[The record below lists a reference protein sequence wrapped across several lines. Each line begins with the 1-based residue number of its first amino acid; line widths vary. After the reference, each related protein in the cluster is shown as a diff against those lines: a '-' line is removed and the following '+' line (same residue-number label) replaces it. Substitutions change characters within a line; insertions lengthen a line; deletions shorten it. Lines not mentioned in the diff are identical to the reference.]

1 MSAKSN
7 LTLGRL
13 MLAGA
18 AVMAISLSPALI
30 SSASAGAPCR
40 DAKGKFI
47 KCAPAP
53 AKPKPKSCRD
63 AKGKFIKCP
72 A

>member
-53 AKPKPKSCRD
+53 KPKSCRD

>member
-18 AVMAISLSPALI
+18 AVLAMSLSPALI
-30 SSASAGAPCR
+30 TSASAAPCR

-53 AKPKPKSCRD
+53 AKPKTCRD

>member
-1 MSAKSN
+1 MSAKSHF
-7 LTLGRL
+7 TLGRL

-30 SSASAGAPCR
+30 SSASAAPCR
-40 DAKGKFI
+40 DDKGKFI
-47 KCAPAP
+47 KCPPAP
-53 AKPKPKSCRD
+53 AKPKTCRD

>member
-1 MSAKSN
+1 MSAKSH

-30 SSASAGAPCR
+30 TSASAAPCR

-53 AKPKPKSCRD
+53 KPKPKSCRD

>member
-1 MSAKSN
+1 MSAKSHF
-7 LTLGRL
+7 TFGRL

-30 SSASAGAPCR
+30 TSASAGAPCR

-53 AKPKPKSCRD
+53 KPKACRD

>member
-30 SSASAGAPCR
+30 SSASAAPCR
-40 DAKGKFI
+40 D
-47 KCAPAP
+47 
-53 AKPKPKSCRD
+53 D
-63 AKGKFIKCP
+63 KGKFIKCP

>member
-1 MSAKSN
+1 MSAKSHF
-7 LTLGRL
+7 TFGRL

-18 AVMAISLSPALI
+18 AVMAISLSPALVT
-30 SSASAGAPCR
+30 SASAGAPCR

-53 AKPKPKSCRD
+53 KPKACRD

>member
-47 KCAPAP
+47 KCAPT
-53 AKPKPKSCRD
+53 PKPKSCRD

>member
-30 SSASAGAPCR
+30 SSASAAPCR

-47 KCAPAP
+47 KCPA
-53 AKPKPKSCRD
+53 
-63 AKGKFIKCP
+63 
-72 A
+72 